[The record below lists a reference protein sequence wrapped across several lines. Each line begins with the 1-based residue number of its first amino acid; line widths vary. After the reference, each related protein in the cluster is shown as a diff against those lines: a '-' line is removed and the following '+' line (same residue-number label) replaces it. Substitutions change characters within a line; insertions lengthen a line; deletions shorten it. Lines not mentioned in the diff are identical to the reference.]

1 MAAKPGPCLFPP
13 PQPGTSARC
22 LGRGVRG
29 GGWTPPGRYLQNN
42 KSAQVSL
49 FRNGKEEPLEYL
61 SFYNQNILTSG
72 IHRSLLD
79 NLRMELQTAAA
90 LNATAMA
97 RWPCLDP
104 RRRLHPPPRLH
115 LFRLYLFLLFPA
127 FQKPHGS
134 LHRAYLGCIY
144 SMYVCMHVINN
155 VTKH

>member
-1 MAAKPGPCLFPP
+1 MPWSG
-13 PQPGTSARC
+13 
-22 LGRGVRG
+22 G
-29 GGWTPPGRYLQNN
+29 GGWTPPCRYLQNN
-42 KSAQVSL
+42 QSAQVSL
-49 FRNGKEEPLEYL
+49 FRNGKEGPLEYL

-97 RWPCLDP
+97 SWPCLDP

-115 LFRLYLFLLFPA
+115 LFPSFI
-127 FQKPHGS
+127 S
-134 LHRAYLGCIY
+134 SY
-144 SMYVCMHVINN
+144 SSRPSRSRMEACPVRTSAVFIVCMRVINN